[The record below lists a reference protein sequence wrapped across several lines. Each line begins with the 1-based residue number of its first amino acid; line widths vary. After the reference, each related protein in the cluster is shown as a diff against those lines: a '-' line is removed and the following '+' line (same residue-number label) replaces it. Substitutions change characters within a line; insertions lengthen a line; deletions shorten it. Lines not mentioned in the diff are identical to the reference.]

1 MSGRP
6 LSDTC
11 NQTMF
16 LIQSLH
22 PDGQWVDEGV
32 VQLEYWAYQDAQ
44 RRCCTEGCSHRIL
57 TDHDHQ
63 IVAMVTTGSCPTNQ
77 QRLQASIS

>member
-1 MSGRP
+1 
-6 LSDTC
+6 
-11 NQTMF
+11 MF

-44 RRCCTEGCSHRIL
+44 RCHSVELNFGPGPMRGGGELWDLTIL
-57 TDHDHQ
+57 Q
-63 IVAMVTTGSCPTNQ
+63 GV
-77 QRLQASIS
+77 

>member
-1 MSGRP
+1 
-6 LSDTC
+6 
-11 NQTMF
+11 MF

-22 PDGQWVDEGV
+22 PGGQWINEAVAKI
-32 VQLEYWAYQDAQ
+32 EYWAYQDAQ
-44 RRCCTEGCSHRIL
+44 RRCCAEGRSHRIL

-63 IVAMVTTGSCPTNQ
+63 IVAMITTGSCPINR